1 MRAPHTH
8 SVIKTHLYKLEMIDP
23 FGISRGT
30 QSTQNTM
37 LVQVDGGWGE
47 AACSHYYRENADDIA
62 RAMEVADRAIEQ
74 YASGD
79 ASRLDFIDDVEE
91 TVWSAI
97 DAMPERAS
105 HPHKTFRGATKAAID
120 MALFDRLGKQLEMPL
135 YRLFGRK
142 PVGPLTTSFTIGLDT
157 PEVMLR
163 KVDTARAYSILKI
176 KLGRELKFDLDI
188 MREIRREAG
197 DKVLRVDA
205 NGGWSLDEARQAMP
219 VLADLGVEYVEQP
232 LEKGEIAALRELKKN
247 APLPIFVDEDSMTSA
262 DLPGLVGAVDGINI
276 KLMKSG
282 GLVEARRMLALARV
296 YDMRVMIGCMIETS
310 VAITAA
316 AHLAAYA
323 DNLDLDGNLLVKN
336 DPFTGV
342 LCAADGT
349 LTLPDKPG
357 LGVEPKLSF
366 LES

>member
-1 MRAPHTH
+1 M
-8 SVIKTHLYKLEMIDP
+8 IKTHLTQMELIDP

-30 QSTQNTM
+30 QSVQNTT

-47 AACSHYYRENADDIA
+47 AASSNFYCEKADDIA
-62 RAMEVADRAIEQ
+62 RAMEVADGALAQ
-74 YASGD
+74 FTAGD
-79 ASRLDFIDDVEE
+79 TSRLDFIDDVEE
-91 TVWSAI
+91 AVWAAV
-97 DAMPERAS
+97 DAMPERAL
-105 HPHKTFRGATKAAID
+105 HPHKTFRGATKAGID
-120 MALFDRLGKQLEMPL
+120 MALFDRLGKHLGMPL

-157 PEVMLR
+157 LEVMLR
-163 KVDTARAYSILKI
+163 KVDTARPYSILKI
-176 KLGRELKFDLDI
+176 KLGRELKSDMEI
-188 MREIRREAG
+188 MRAIRREVG

-205 NGGWSLDEARQAMP
+205 NGGWSLEDARQALP

-232 LEKGEIAALRELKKN
+232 LEKGELAALRALKKD
-247 APLPIFVDEDSMTSA
+247 APLPIFVDEDCMTAA

-276 KLMKSG
+276 KLVKSG

-316 AHLAAYA
+316 AHLGAYA

-342 LCAADGT
+342 VCAADGS
-349 LTLPDKPG
+349 LTLPEKPG
-357 LGVEPKLSF
+357 LGVEPKPSF
-366 LES
+366 LEAYA